1 MDRVTIC
8 LGFPGIL
15 LIYVSQVVSNGT
27 LFTLKNVL
35 VWAINYILTII
46 TEDLGNFLSLY
57 SNAVFLVLF

>member
-27 LFTLKNVL
+27 LFTVKNVP
-35 VWAINYILTII
+35 VWAINYILTLV
-46 TEDLGNFLSLY
+46 TEDRGNFLSLY